1 MLSTVSSSRK
11 LHSRTNTLN
20 LQLEGDN
27 NFLKIVGSLSC
38 MENILQMLSQL
49 SRRHIG
55 LLQENALGGENLVED
70 VYVVD
75 TRGCGVGEFEPY
87 CIIRV

>member
-1 MLSTVSSSRK
+1 
-11 LHSRTNTLN
+11 
-20 LQLEGDN
+20 
-27 NFLKIVGSLSC
+27 